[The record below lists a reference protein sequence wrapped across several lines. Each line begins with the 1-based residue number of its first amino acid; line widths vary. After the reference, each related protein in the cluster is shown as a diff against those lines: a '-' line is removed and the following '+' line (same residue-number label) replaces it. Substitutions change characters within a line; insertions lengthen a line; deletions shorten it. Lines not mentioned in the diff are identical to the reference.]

1 MANLGQWYSGNNYAY
16 NDGNYGYEIRAMVKV
31 DLLSQ
36 DPATN
41 TSVVRYTSAIS
52 HWLDAWKLTHTL
64 YDVCNGVVL
73 YNSPFQMDFPNAFGG
88 RVTWYCIVRDRTI
101 THNANG
107 DASFNVS
114 HQWGPTSVSAS
125 YTLPKINRQ
134 ASITSVNDFTVE
146 SNTSMQISNPAGYW
160 LSLEFWVWDGV
171 DWEPRI
177 FHKQI
182 GQVSSYE
189 VSFTSA
195 EISAIYTQL
204 GNATQ
209 GSGLFGLRTY
219 TDAGYT
225 NQLGDRVDRGVTLNV
240 NTGLK
245 EAYITNTP
253 NFVIG
258 NNVTLAIHNPRNYW
272 LRLVVY
278 LWNGT
283 DYGGGV
289 ANIQLGQVS
298 SYTTAFT
305 EAQINLMYGRFK
317 NLISGGAIF
326 RIFTYSDSGYSN
338 QVGNYRDRNATASV
352 NTAINNPTFT
362 NYDLIS
368 EDKAVTVKD
377 SYNNTLDTTTTNTL
391 TGSNQKV
398 IQGVSQAKVSITSA
412 NKMVAKNQADPVRYR
427 FVNGEKLVEASYKAS
442 ETVNLLIDN
451 ITSKDAVVSAYDSRG
466 LATAVTKSFTNI
478 ANYTPPTA
486 WSLALVRDNNV
497 DEKTKLSIGGKFW
510 KQYFGGGT
518 SGVQNTITAHYRY
531 KETTASWGSQTW
543 NTLAVTSNAE
553 GDISFNDYINGDLG
567 VNGFN
572 KDKSYSIEVRFYDK
586 ISALIVSGTLNKG
599 TPLLDWTIDG
609 VAIKDKYNPEVGG
622 SLQVDGEN
630 MMIKTAPTGAIIM
643 YGGATAPDGWLLC
656 DGSAV
661 SRTTY
666 AKLYAIYG
674 TTFGEGNGSTTFNL
688 PDFRGIFPKGAG
700 TTSRTAGKDG
710 AGNFYGA
717 TLGAY
722 STDKLQGHRHK
733 FVMNGVDG
741 AGADFGGTYTGTG
754 GSGGIITSNQGA
766 FSQFRVG
773 DARTGGQGT
782 LRQGTLTE
790 PQNLGV
796 NFIAKT

>member
-1 MANLGQWYSGNNYAY
+1 MANLGQWYSGNNYGW
-16 NDGNYGYEIRAMVKV
+16 NDGDAGYYIRAMVKV
-31 DLLSQ
+31 DLISQ
-36 DPATN
+36 DPASN
-41 TSVVRYTSAIS
+41 TSVVRYTSAVS
-52 HWLDAWKLTHTL
+52 HHLDRWILTHTL
-64 YDVCNGVVL
+64 YDVCAGVVL
-73 YNSPFQMDFPNAFGG
+73 YNSPFRMDFPDSFGPNPV
-88 RVTWYCIVRDRTI
+88 RWNCIVRDRTI
-101 THNANG
+101 SHDANG
-107 DASFNVS
+107 NASFNVS

-160 LSLEFWVWDGV
+160 LSLDFWVWDGV
-171 DWEPRI
+171 NWEPRI

-209 GSGLFGLRTY
+209 GSGLFGLGTY

-225 NQLGDRVDRGVTLNV
+225 NQLGGRVDRGVTLNV

-289 ANIQLGQVS
+289 ANIPLGQVS

-305 EAQINLMYGRFK
+305 EAQINHMYGRLK

-338 QVGNYRDRNATASV
+338 QVGNYRDRYATASV

-486 WSLALVRDNNV
+486 WSLAFVRDNNV
-497 DEKTKLSIGGKFW
+497 DAKTKLSIGGKFW

-553 GDISFNDYINGDLG
+553 GDISFNNYINGDLG

-572 KDKSYSIEVRFYDK
+572 RDKSYSIEVRFYDK
-586 ISALIVSGTLNKG
+586 ISALIVQGILNKG
-599 TPLLDWTIDG
+599 TPLLDWTSDG
-609 VAIKDKYNPEVGG
+609 VAIKGKYNPTKGG
-622 SLQVDGEN
+622 SFQIDGEN
-630 MMIKTAPTGAIIM
+630 ITDIIHPIGTGFIAYDDTDYSNWLGFTWERALVGRTPVGLDSTQAEFNTIGKT
-643 YGGATAPDGWLLC
+643 GGAKTHTLTVSEIPQIPVSMNVAGTYIAPQNMKTTGNVATTGGEFWTRTL
-656 DGSAV
+656 GSAG
-661 SRTTY
+661 SHSLLLT
-666 AKLYAIYG
+666 A
-674 TTFGEGNGSTTFNL
+674 EG
-688 PDFRGIFPKGAG
+688 
-700 TTSRTAGKDG
+700 
-710 AGNFYGA
+710 
-717 TLGAY
+717 
-722 STDKLQGHRHK
+722 
-733 FVMNGVDG
+733 
-741 AGADFGGTYTGTG
+741 
-754 GSGGIITSNQGA
+754 
-766 FSQFRVG
+766 
-773 DARTGGQGT
+773 GGQSHN
-782 LRQGTLTE
+782 
-790 PQNLGV
+790 NLQPYEV
-796 NFIAKT
+796 VVFWKRVA

>member
-1 MANLGQWYSGNNYAY
+1 MANLGTWYSGTGEIMVGQYAY
-16 NDGNYGYEIRAMVKV
+16 TTRLKV

-36 DPATN
+36 NPATN
-41 TSVVRYTSAIS
+41 TSVIRYTSAVYWDGKS
-52 HWLDAWKLTHTL
+52 WLLSNTL
-64 YDVCNGVVL
+64 YDTCAGVVL
-73 YNSPFQMDFPNAFGG
+73 YNAPFPMDFPAGQAL
-88 RVTWYCIVRDRTI
+88 WYCIVRDRTI
-101 THNANG
+101 THDANG
-107 DASFNVS
+107 NASFTAT
-114 HQWGPTSVSAS
+114 HQWGGSVSAS

-171 DWEPRI
+171 DWEPKI

-225 NQLGDRVDRGVTLNV
+225 NQLGDRVDRGVTLYV

-272 LRLVVY
+272 LRLIVY

-289 ANIQLGQVS
+289 ANIPLGQVS

-338 QVGNYRDRNATASV
+338 QVGDYRDRNATASV

-377 SYNNTLDTTTTNTL
+377 SYNNTLATTTTNTL
-391 TGSNQKV
+391 TGGNQKV

-427 FVNGEKLVEASYKAS
+427 FVNGDKLVEASYKAS

-451 ITSKDAVVSAYDSRG
+451 IASKDAVVTAYDSRG
-466 LATAVTKSFTNI
+466 LATPVSKSFTNI

-486 WSLALVRDNNV
+486 WSLAFTRDNNV

-510 KQYFGGGT
+510 KAYFGGGT

-531 KETTASWGSQTW
+531 KETTQSWGSQTW

-553 GDISFNDYINGDLG
+553 GDISFNNYINGDLG

-572 KDKSYSIEVRFYDK
+572 KDKSYSIEVRLYDK
-586 ISALIVSGTLNKG
+586 ISALIVSGVLNKG

-609 VAIKDKYNPEVGG
+609 VAIKEKYNPLIGG
-622 SLQVDGEN
+622 SLQVDGR
-630 MMIKTAPTGAIIM
+630 K
-643 YGGATAPDGWLLC
+643 LL
-656 DGSAV
+656 DWFYPIG
-661 SRTTY
+661 T
-666 AKLYAIYG
+666 IY
-674 TTFGEGNGSTTFNL
+674 E
-688 PDFRGIFPKGAG
+688 
-700 TTSRTAGKDG
+700 TTSSDLDTTTKMGT
-710 AGNFYGA
+710 Y
-717 TLGAY
+717 
-722 STDKLQGHRHK
+722 
-733 FVMNGVDG
+733 
-741 AGADFGGTYTGTG
+741 FGGTWEAYGSGRVLVGKASSGTFATAGATMGAETHTLDNTELPTHSHELYGTKNFVEYSSSPLSTNSTLVTNEGAIAKIYWNSGDTTNYKSWYTGNTG
-754 GSGGIITSNQGA
+754 GGGSHNNIQPSIVVY
-766 FSQFRVG
+766 RYR
-773 DARTGGQGT
+773 RT
-782 LRQGTLTE
+782 
-790 PQNLGV
+790 
-796 NFIAKT
+796 A

>member
-16 NDGNYGYEIRAMVKV
+16 NDENYGYEIRAMVKV

-64 YDVCNGVVL
+64 YDVCAGVVL
-73 YNSPFQMDFPNAFGG
+73 YNSPFTMDFPNAFGG

-125 YTLPKINRQ
+125 YTLPRINRD
-134 ASITSVNDFTVE
+134 AYITNTPNFTVG
-146 SNTSMQISNPAGYW
+146 SNVNVQISNPAGYW
-160 LSLEFWVWDGV
+160 LWLDFYTWNGSS
-171 DWEPRI
+171 WEPRVMTRS
-177 FHKQI
+177 I
-182 GQVSSYE
+182 GGVT
-189 VSFTSA
+189 SFTTDFSPS
-195 EISAIYTQL
+195 EINAIYSQL
-204 GNATQ
+204 GNATT
-209 GSGLFGLRTY
+209 GTGLFRIRAYSGNTLVSQR
-219 TDAGYT
+219 DK
-225 NQLGDRVDRGVTLNV
+225 LVTLTV
-240 NTGLK
+240 DVSQT

-289 ANIQLGQVS
+289 ANIPLGQVS

-326 RIFTYSDSGYSN
+326 RIYTYSDSGYSN
-338 QVGNYRDRNATASV
+338 LVGNYRDRYATASV

-377 SYNNTLDTTTTNTL
+377 SYNNTLATTTTNTL

-451 ITSKDAVVSAYDSRG
+451 ITSKDAVVTAYDSRG

-486 WSLALVRDNNV
+486 WSLAFVRDNNV
-497 DEKTKLSIGGKFW
+497 DEKTKLSIAGKFW

-531 KETTASWGSQTW
+531 KETTQSWGSQTW

-553 GDISFNDYINGDLG
+553 GDISFNNYINGDLG

-572 KDKSYSIEVRFYDK
+572 KDKSYSIEVRLYDK
-586 ISALIVSGTLNKG
+586 ISALIVSGVLNKG

-609 VAIKDKYNPEVGG
+609 VAIKGKYDTDEGG
-622 SLQVDGEN
+622 ALQVLGKN
-630 MMIKTAPTGAIIM
+630 ILNWFYPVGT
-643 YGGATAPDGWLLC
+643 
-656 DGSAV
+656 
-661 SRTTY
+661 
-666 AKLYAIYG
+666 IY
-674 TTFGEGNGSTTFNL
+674 E
-688 PDFRGIFPKGAG
+688 
-700 TTSRTAGKDG
+700 TTSSDLDTPAK
-710 AGNFYGA
+710 
-717 TLGAY
+717 
-722 STDKLQGHRHK
+722 
-733 FVMNGVDG
+733 MN
-741 AGADFGGTYTGTG
+741 AHFGGTWEAYGSGRVLVAKSTDTEFDTIGKTG
-754 GSGGIITSNQGA
+754 GHKQLQAHTHGISQAAHSHGQRVTANPNAGSGAIRLDFNADTTNAGAYPQGINTMGANANITILSAGGGNAENLQPYIVV
-766 FSQFRVG
+766 FRY
-773 DARTGGQGT
+773 R
-782 LRQGTLTE
+782 R
-790 PQNLGV
+790 
-796 NFIAKT
+796 IA

>member
-1 MANLGQWYSGNNYAY
+1 MASLGTWYSGNNYGW
-16 NDGNYGYEIRAMVKV
+16 NDGDAGYFIRAMVKV
-31 DLLSQ
+31 DLISQ
-36 DPATN
+36 DPASN
-41 TSVVRYTSAIS
+41 TSVVRYTSAVS
-52 HWLDAWKLTHTL
+52 HHLDRWILTHTL
-64 YDVCNGVVL
+64 YDVCAGVVL
-73 YNSPFQMDFPNAFGG
+73 YNSPFRMDFPDSFGPNPV
-88 RVTWYCIVRDRTI
+88 RWNCIVRDRTI
-101 THNANG
+101 SHDANG
-107 DASFNVS
+107 NASFNVS

-134 ASITSVNDFTVE
+134 ATITSVDNFVVG
-146 SNTSMQISNPAGYW
+146 NTTAIYFSNPANYW
-160 LSLEFWVWDGV
+160 LDLEFFVWNGSTNV
-171 DWEPRI
+171 KI
-177 FHKQI
+177 FGRQL
-182 GQVSSYE
+182 GQAQY
-189 VSFTSA
+189 FTIAFTEA
-195 EISAIYTQL
+195 EINAMYTAL
-204 GNATQ
+204 GSATQ
-209 GSGLFGLRTY
+209 GGGFFRLWAHANSSY
-219 TDAGYT
+219 
-225 NQLGDRVDRGVTLNV
+225 NQQVGNYFDKGVTLYV
-240 NTGLK
+240 DTAQS

-272 LRLVVY
+272 LRLMVY

-289 ANIQLGQVS
+289 ANIPLGQVS

-427 FVNGEKLVEASYKAS
+427 FVNGEKLVDASYSAS
-442 ETVNLLIDN
+442 ATVNLLLDN

-486 WSLALVRDNNV
+486 WSLAFVRDNNI
-497 DEKTKLSIGGKFW
+497 DAKTKLSIGGKFW

-553 GDISFNDYINGDLG
+553 GDISFNNYINGDLG

-572 KDKSYSIEVRFYDK
+572 RDKSYSVEVRFYDK
-586 ISALIVSGTLNKG
+586 ISALIVSGVLNKG
-599 TPLLDWTIDG
+599 TPLLDWTTDG
-609 VAIKDKYNPEVGG
+609 VAIKEKYNPLIGG
-622 SLQVDGEN
+622 SLQIDGRSLLDWIHPVGTIYTTTSSALNTVAKMNAYFGGTWEFYGEGRTLVGVSSDTEFNTVDKESGA
-630 MMIKTAPTGAIIM
+630 KTHKLTEAQLPPHFHN
-643 YGGATAPDGWLLC
+643 YNKAPD
-656 DGSAV
+656 SAD
-661 SRTTY
+661 
-666 AKLYAIYG
+666 YG
-674 TTFGEGNGSTTFNL
+674 HFANL
-688 PDFRGIFPKGAG
+688 TG
-700 TTSRTAGKDG
+700 G
-710 AGNFYGA
+710 AGNYKRGGLDTA
-717 TLGAY
+717 TATT
-722 STDKLQGHRHK
+722 S
-733 FVMNGVDG
+733 V
-741 AGADFGGTYTGTG
+741 
-754 GSGGIITSNQGA
+754 GSGTPHNNIQPSKA
-766 FSQFRVG
+766 VYRY
-773 DARTGGQGT
+773 R
-782 LRQGTLTE
+782 R
-790 PQNLGV
+790 
-796 NFIAKT
+796 IA